1 MKNIIRA
8 QTALLYRRAIHA
20 ADQFRSH
27 QTIPRISVFCLILT
41 ILFIGKS
48 VNAQETKPLIN
59 STLHGTVLD
68 AVTGETLIGASVQI
82 QGTTHTAST
91 DNKGKFNFVTGQKF
105 PYTLIVS
112 YIGYKTAKLTVDGS
126 PVNVQLQPESSQLQ
140 DVIVV
145 GYGAQNR
152 KTLTSSVSTV
162 SEKQIKDIPAAGLD
176 QKLQGQASG
185 VLVSSNTSVPGS
197 GIFIRVRGSTSINAS
212 NDPLYV
218 VDGVFINNR
227 TLQSIS
233 TGGQQTSP
241 IADINPGDIES
252 MEILK
257 DANAT
262 AIYGS
267 RGANGVVLI
276 TTKRG
281 KLNRKAKV
289 DAGYYRGVSKAIKFW
304 PTLTGEQEG
313 ILQNETWIND
323 GGAFNLRPFRPKSE
337 GGLGLPE
344 EQQTV
349 DRVGLIFQSAPT
361 DNFDLTVSGGDA
373 KTTYY
378 LGGNYFNQEAI
389 VKPDRF
395 RRASFRINLDHQ
407 LNEKLKIGV
416 GTNLVSTFRNMTPNN
431 NVPNGTVNGALY
443 TPVYFPLYNEDGSY
457 ARPSLFENP
466 VAAIKET
473 IFKDVGTRVTAN
485 AYGEYKISSALKFRT
500 SWSIDFNES
509 KADNFFNSKLQLG
522 QAPVNGTGTSALN
535 RNVTLIN
542 EQLLSYD
549 KVWDNIHQFNATIG
563 NTLQKETFE
572 NTSIT
577 GVGYPTD
584 QFSQVTSSASQ
595 TGTSSQSQAGLVS
608 FFGRLSYGYKRKYMI
623 DASVRADASSRFGKD
638 NRWGYFPAVGVAWRA
653 SEENFVKELHVFS
666 ELKFNVS
673 YGATGNQNGIPDFAA
688 LGLWNGG
695 NNYLNTS
702 GILPFQLANPNLK
715 WETTTQLNLGVNMG
729 FLADRLNLELN
740 YYDKYTTNLLLQQP
754 ISQKLGFASIFSN
767 SGEISNK
774 GFEFSVNAQIIS
786 NKDFGWNARFNI
798 STNKNKIEKLNT
810 PILDNRTIM
819 IQGSPLYSFFAHKQL
834 GVNPAN
840 GDVLFEDVNHD
851 GNLSDADLQIVGN
864 AWPDFFGGFGNEFSY
879 KNFDLNVFFNYS
891 LGNSIWNN
899 TRYRMGHGGSR
910 NGVFAQLQEQ
920 MDRWQKPNDITE
932 VPRMTTKGNNASIIP
947 DRFLEDGSYVRL
959 KTLSIGYKLP
969 KLVLT
974 KYHISNVRI
983 YLMATNLLTFTKY
996 KGVDPEVNTMG
1007 NNQNVMGYDQAIASQ
1022 PRTFQAGINVS
1033 F

>member
-1 MKNIIRA
+1 MQNFKKGRYPCGAYSLQKRLLLWSSSII
-8 QTALLYRRAIHA
+8 LLI
-20 ADQFRSH
+20 SSSL
-27 QTIPRISVFCLILT
+27 ISV
-41 ILFIGKS
+41 
-48 VNAQETKPLIN
+48 AQTKPLIN
-59 STLHGTVLD
+59 STLNGIVSD
-68 AVTGETLIGASVQI
+68 ATTGETLIGASIQI

-112 YIGYKTAKLTVDGS
+112 YVGYKTATLIVDGS
-126 PVNVQLQPESSQLQ
+126 PVNVRLEPEASQLN

-145 GYGAQNR
+145 GYGQQNR
-152 KTLTSSVSTV
+152 KTLTSSVATV
-162 SEKQIKDIPAAGLD
+162 SAKQIEDIPAAGLD

-185 VLVSSNTSVPGS
+185 LLVSANTSVPGS
-197 GIFIRVRGSTSINAS
+197 GIFIRVRGSSSINAS

-227 TLQSIS
+227 TLQSIT

-276 TTKRG
+276 TTKSG
-281 KLNRKAKV
+281 KLNKKAKV
-289 DAGYYRGVSKAIKFW
+289 DFGYYHGVSKAIKFW

-313 ILQNETWIND
+313 ILQNETWLND
-323 GGAFNLRPFRPKSE
+323 GGVFNLRPFRPKSE

-344 EQQTV
+344 EQVTI
-349 DRVGLIFQSAPT
+349 DRVGLIFQHAPT
-361 DNFDLTVSGGDA
+361 DNFDLSVAGGDA
-373 KTTYY
+373 KTSYY

-395 RRASFRINLDHQ
+395 RRASFRINLGHQ
-407 LNEKLKIGV
+407 FDEKIKIGV
-416 GTNLVSTFRNMTPNN
+416 SANLVSTFRNMTPNN

-443 TPVYFPLYNEDGSY
+443 TPVYLPLYNEDGSY

-473 IFKDVGTRVTAN
+473 IFKDVGSRVTAN
-485 AYGEYKISSALKFRT
+485 AFGEYKITSGLKFRS

-509 KADNFFNSKLQLG
+509 KAVNFYNSKLQLG
-522 QAPVNGTGTSALN
+522 QAPVNGTGTTALN

-542 EQLLSYD
+542 EQLLTYD
-549 KVWDNIHQFNATIG
+549 KVWNNIHQFNATIG

-572 NTSIT
+572 STSVT

-584 QFSQVTSSASQ
+584 EFSQISSSASQ
-595 TGTSSQSQAGLVS
+595 TGTSSESQAGLVS
-608 FFGRLSYGYKRKYMI
+608 FFGRLSYGYNGKYMI

-638 NRWGYFPAVGVAWRA
+638 NRWGYFPAVGIAWRA
-653 SEENFVKELHVFS
+653 SQEEFIKKLNLFS
-666 ELKFNVS
+666 EFKFNAS
-673 YGATGNQNGIPDFAA
+673 YGSTGNQNGIPDFAA

-729 FLADRLNLELN
+729 FFADRFNVELN
-740 YYDKYTTNLLLQQP
+740 YYDKYTSNLLLQQP
-754 ISQKLGFASIFSN
+754 ISQKLGFATIFSN

-774 GFEFSVNAQIIS
+774 GFELALNGQLIAQKSFS
-786 NKDFGWNARFNI
+786 WNARFNI

-819 IQGSPLYSFFAHKQL
+819 QQGSPLYSFYAHKQL
-834 GVNPAN
+834 GVNPEN
-840 GDVLFEDVNHD
+840 GDVLFEDLNGD
-851 GNLSDADLQIVGN
+851 KSLSDADLQIIGD
-864 AWPDFFGGFGNEFSY
+864 AWPDFYGGLGNEFTY
-879 KNFDLNVFFNYS
+879 GDFDLNVFFNYS

-910 NGVFAQLQEQ
+910 NGVFAQLQDQ
-920 MDRWQKPNDITE
+920 LGRWQKPGDITE
-932 VPRMTTKGNNASIIP
+932 VPRLTTKGNNASIIP

-959 KTLSIGYKLP
+959 KTVSIGYRLP
-969 KLVLT
+969 KKILA
-974 KYHISNVRI
+974 KHHISNVRI
-983 YLMATNLLTFTKY
+983 YLSATNLLTFTKY

-1007 NNQNVMGYDQAIASQ
+1007 SNQNVMGYDQAIASQ
-1022 PRTFQAGINVS
+1022 PRTFQAGFNVA

>member
-1 MKNIIRA
+1 MQNFKKGRHLYSAYSLQKRLLLFSSSIILLISSSLISVA
-8 QTALLYRRAIHA
+8 QT
-20 ADQFRSH
+20 
-27 QTIPRISVFCLILT
+27 T
-41 ILFIGKS
+41 
-48 VNAQETKPLIN
+48 PLIN
-59 STLHGTVLD
+59 STLNGIVSD
-68 AVTGETLIGASVQI
+68 ATTGETLIGASIQI

-112 YIGYKTAKLTVDGS
+112 YVGYKTAILVVDGS
-126 PVNVQLQPESSQLQ
+126 PVNVRLEPEASQLN

-145 GYGAQNR
+145 GYGQQNR
-152 KTLTSSVSTV
+152 KTLTSSVATV
-162 SEKQIKDIPAAGLD
+162 SAKQIEDIPAAGLD

-185 VLVSSNTSVPGS
+185 LLVSANTSVPGS
-197 GIFIRVRGSTSINAS
+197 GIFIRVRGSSSINAS

-227 TLQSIS
+227 TLQSIT

-281 KLNRKAKV
+281 KLNKKAKV
-289 DAGYYRGVSKAIKFW
+289 DFGYYHGVSKAIKFW

-313 ILQNETWIND
+313 ILQNETWLND

-344 EQQTV
+344 EQVTI
-349 DRVGLIFQSAPT
+349 DRVGLIFQNAPT
-361 DNFDLTVSGGDA
+361 DNFDLSVAGGDA
-373 KTTYY
+373 KTSYY

-395 RRASFRINLDHQ
+395 RRASFRINLGHQ
-407 LNEKLKIGV
+407 FDEKIKIGV
-416 GTNLVSTFRNMTPNN
+416 SANLVSTFRNMTPNN

-443 TPVYFPLYNEDGSY
+443 TPVYLPLYNEDGSY

-473 IFKDVGTRVTAN
+473 IFKDVGSRVTAN
-485 AYGEYKISSALKFRT
+485 AFGEYKIASGLKFRT

-509 KADNFFNSKLQLG
+509 KAVNFYNSKLQLG
-522 QAPVNGTGTSALN
+522 QAPVNGTGTTALN

-542 EQLLSYD
+542 EQLLTYD

-572 NTSIT
+572 NTSLT
-577 GVGYPTD
+577 GIGYPTD
-584 QFSQVTSSASQ
+584 EFSQISSSASQ
-595 TGTSSQSQAGLVS
+595 TGTSSESQAGLVS
-608 FFGRLSYGYKRKYMI
+608 FFGRLSYGYNGKYMI

-638 NRWGYFPAVGVAWRA
+638 NRWGYFPAVGIAWRA
-653 SEENFVKELHVFS
+653 SQEEFIKKLNLFS
-666 ELKFNVS
+666 ELKFNAS
-673 YGATGNQNGIPDFAA
+673 YGSTGNQNGIPDFAA

-695 NNYLNTS
+695 NNYLNTA

-729 FLADRLNLELN
+729 FFADCFNVELN
-740 YYDKYTTNLLLQQP
+740 YYDKYTSNLLLQQP
-754 ISQKLGFASIFSN
+754 ISQKLGFATIFSN

-774 GFEFSVNAQIIS
+774 GFELALNGQLITQKSFS
-786 NKDFGWNARFNI
+786 WNARFNI

-819 IQGSPLYSFFAHKQL
+819 QQGSPLYSFYAHKQL
-834 GVNPAN
+834 GVNPQN
-840 GDVLFEDVNHD
+840 GDVLFEDLNGD
-851 GNLSDADLQIVGN
+851 KALSDADLQIIGN
-864 AWPDFFGGFGNEFSY
+864 AWPDFYGGLGNEFTY
-879 KNFDLNVFFNYS
+879 GDFDLNVFFNYS

-910 NGVFAQLQEQ
+910 NGVFAQLQDQ
-920 MDRWQKPNDITE
+920 LGRWQKPGDITE
-932 VPRMTTKGNNASIIP
+932 VPRLTTKGNNASIIP

-959 KTLSIGYKLP
+959 KTVSIGYRLP
-969 KLVLT
+969 KKILA
-974 KYHISNVRI
+974 KHHISNVRI
-983 YLMATNLLTFTKY
+983 YLSATNLLTFTKY

-1022 PRTFQAGINVS
+1022 PRTFQAGFNVA

>member
-8 QTALLYRRAIHA
+8 QPVLLSRGRVFAPDSSLSSKLTY
-20 ADQFRSH
+20 S
-27 QTIPRISVFCLILT
+27 ISIFF
-41 ILFIGKS
+41 LFLLLCINQ
-48 VNAQETKPLIN
+48 VHAQETKPLIN
-59 STLHGTVLD
+59 STLQGTITD
-68 AVTGETLIGASVQI
+68 AVTGETLIGASVMI
-82 QGTTHTAST
+82 QGTTHSASS
-91 DNKGKFNFVTGQKF
+91 DKNGQFNFVTGQKF
-105 PYTLIVS
+105 PYILIVK
-112 YIGYKTAKLTVDGS
+112 YVGYKTATLVVDGS
-126 PVNVQLQPESSQLQ
+126 PVNIKLQPDASQLQ

-145 GYGAQNR
+145 GYGSQNR

-162 SEKQIKDIPAAGLD
+162 SAKQIRDVPAAGVD

-185 VLVSSNTSVPGS
+185 VLVSANTSVPGS
-197 GIFIRVRGSTSINAS
+197 GIFIRVRGSSSINAS

-218 VDGVFINNR
+218 VDGVFLNNR

-241 IADINPGDIES
+241 IADLNPGDIES

-289 DAGYYRGVSKAIKFW
+289 DVGYYKGISKAIKFW

-313 ILQNETWIND
+313 ILQNETWLND
-323 GGAFNLRPFRPKSE
+323 GGDFSKRPFRPKSE
-337 GGLGLPE
+337 GGLGLPS
-344 EQQTV
+344 EQPTI
-349 DRVGLIFQSAPT
+349 DRVGLIFQTAPT
-361 DNFDLTVSGGDA
+361 DNVDVTVTGGDQ

-407 LNEKLKIGV
+407 FDEKTRIGV
-416 GTNLVSTFRNMTPNN
+416 STNLVSTFRNMTPNN

-443 TPVYFPLYNEDGSY
+443 TPVYLPLYNEDGSY

-473 IFKDVGTRVTAN
+473 VFKDVGTRITAN
-485 AYGEYKISSALKFRT
+485 AFGEYKIIEGLKFRT
-500 SWSIDFNES
+500 SWSVDFNES

-522 QAPVNGTGTSALN
+522 QAPINGIGTSALN
-535 RNVTLIN
+535 RNITLIN
-542 EQLLSYD
+542 EQLVTYD
-549 KVWDNIHQFNATIG
+549 KVWGNIHQFNATVG
-563 NTLQKETFE
+563 NTLQRETFE
-572 NTSIT
+572 TTSIT
-577 GVGYPTD
+577 GTGYPTD
-584 QFSQVTSSASQ
+584 QFTQVASSATQ
-595 TGTSSQSQAGLVS
+595 TGTSRQSQAGLVS
-608 FFGRLSYGYKRKYMI
+608 FFGRLSYGFNRKYMI
-623 DASVRADASSRFGKD
+623 DASLRADASSRFGKD
-638 NRWGYFPAVGVAWRA
+638 NRWGYFPAAGVAWRA
-653 SEENFVKELHVFS
+653 SEEDFIKQLNVFS
-666 ELKFNVS
+666 ELKFNAS
-673 YGATGNQNGIPDFAA
+673 YGLTGNQNGIPDFAA
-688 LGLWNGG
+688 RGLWNGG

-702 GILPFQLANPNLK
+702 GIRPFQLANPNLK
-715 WETTTQLNLGVNMG
+715 WETTAQFNVGVNMG
-729 FLADRLNLELN
+729 FLSDKLNLELN

-754 ISQKLGFASIFSN
+754 ISQKLGFGTIFSN

-774 GFEFSVNAQIIS
+774 GFELSVNAQIITH
-786 NKDFGWNARFNI
+786 KDFTWSTRFNV
-798 STNKNKIEKLNT
+798 STNKNKIEKLST

-819 IQGSPLYSFFAHKQL
+819 QQGSPLYSFYAHKQL

-851 GNLSDADLQIVGN
+851 GALSDADLQIVGN
-864 AWPDFFGGFGNEFSY
+864 AWPDFFGGFGNEFTY
-879 KNFDLNVFFNYS
+879 GNFDLNVFFNYS
-891 LGNSIWNN
+891 LGNKIWNN

-910 NGVFAQLQEQ
+910 NGVFAQLQDQ
-920 MDRWQKPNDITE
+920 LDRWQKPGDITD

-947 DRFLEDGSYVRL
+947 DRFLEDGSYARL
-959 KTLSIGYKLP
+959 KTLALGYKLP
-969 KLVLT
+969 KSLLS
-974 KYHISNVRI
+974 KYHIGSIRV
-983 YLMATNLLTFTKY
+983 YVVATNLLTFTKY

-1007 NNQNVMGYDQAIASQ
+1007 DNQNVMGYDQAIASQ
-1022 PRTFQAGINVS
+1022 PRTFQAGFNLS

>member
-1 MKNIIRA
+1 MQNFKKGRHLYSAYSLQKRLLLFSSSII
-8 QTALLYRRAIHA
+8 LLI
-20 ADQFRSH
+20 SSSL
-27 QTIPRISVFCLILT
+27 ISV
-41 ILFIGKS
+41 
-48 VNAQETKPLIN
+48 AQTKPLIN
-59 STLHGTVLD
+59 STLNGIVSD
-68 AVTGETLIGASVQI
+68 ATTGETLIGASIQI

-112 YIGYKTAKLTVDGS
+112 YVGYKTATLIVDGS
-126 PVNVQLQPESSQLQ
+126 PVNVRLEPEASQLN

-145 GYGAQNR
+145 GYGQQNR
-152 KTLTSSVSTV
+152 KTLTSSVATV
-162 SEKQIKDIPAAGLD
+162 SAKQIEDIPAAGLD

-185 VLVSSNTSVPGS
+185 LLVSANTSVPGS
-197 GIFIRVRGSTSINAS
+197 GIFIRVRGSSSINAS

-227 TLQSIS
+227 TLQSIT

-281 KLNRKAKV
+281 KLNKKAKV
-289 DAGYYRGVSKAIKFW
+289 DFGYYHGVSKAIKFW

-313 ILQNETWIND
+313 ILQNETWLND

-344 EQQTV
+344 EQMTI
-349 DRVGLIFQSAPT
+349 DRVGLIFQNAPT
-361 DNFDLTVSGGDA
+361 DNFDLSVAGGDA
-373 KTTYY
+373 KTSYY

-395 RRASFRINLDHQ
+395 RRASFRINLGHQ
-407 LNEKLKIGV
+407 FDEKIKIGV
-416 GTNLVSTFRNMTPNN
+416 SANLVSTFRNMTPNN

-443 TPVYFPLYNEDGSY
+443 TPVYLPLFNEDGSY

-473 IFKDVGTRVTAN
+473 IFKDVGSRVTAN
-485 AYGEYKISSALKFRT
+485 AFGEYKITSGLKFRT

-509 KADNFFNSKLQLG
+509 KAVNFYNSKLQLG
-522 QAPVNGTGTSALN
+522 QAPVNGTGTTALN

-542 EQLLSYD
+542 EQLLTYD
-549 KVWDNIHQFNATIG
+549 KVWDNIHQFNATVG

-572 NTSIT
+572 NTSVT
-577 GVGYPTD
+577 GIGYPTD
-584 QFSQVTSSASQ
+584 EFSQISSSASQ
-595 TGTSSQSQAGLVS
+595 TGTSSESQAGLVS
-608 FFGRLSYGYKRKYMI
+608 FFGRLSYGYNGKYMI

-638 NRWGYFPAVGVAWRA
+638 NRWGYFPAVGIAWRA
-653 SEENFVKELHVFS
+653 SQEEFIKKLNLFS
-666 ELKFNVS
+666 ELKFNAS
-673 YGATGNQNGIPDFAA
+673 YGSTGNQNGIPDFAA

-695 NNYLNTS
+695 NNYLNTA

-729 FLADRLNLELN
+729 FFADRFNVELN
-740 YYDKYTTNLLLQQP
+740 YYDKYTSNLLLQQP
-754 ISQKLGFASIFSN
+754 ISQKLGFATIFSN

-774 GFEFSVNAQIIS
+774 GFELALNGQLIAQKSFS
-786 NKDFGWNARFNI
+786 WNARFNI

-819 IQGSPLYSFFAHKQL
+819 QQGSPLYSFYAHKQL
-834 GVNPAN
+834 GVNPEN
-840 GDVLFEDVNHD
+840 GDVLFEDLNGD
-851 GNLSDADLQIVGN
+851 KALSDADLQIIGD
-864 AWPDFFGGFGNEFSY
+864 AWPDFYGGLGNEFTY
-879 KNFDLNVFFNYS
+879 GDFDLNVFFNYS
-891 LGNSIWNN
+891 IGNSIWNN

-910 NGVFAQLQEQ
+910 NGVFAQLQDQ
-920 MDRWQKPNDITE
+920 LDRWQKPGDITE
-932 VPRMTTKGNNASIIP
+932 VPRLTTKGNNASIIP

-959 KTLSIGYKLP
+959 KTVSIGYRLP
-969 KLVLT
+969 KKILA
-974 KYHISNVRI
+974 KHHISNVRI
-983 YLMATNLLTFTKY
+983 YLSATNLLTFTKY

-1007 NNQNVMGYDQAIASQ
+1007 SNQNVMGYDQAIASQ
-1022 PRTFQAGINVS
+1022 PRTFQAGFNVA

>member
-1 MKNIIRA
+1 MQNFKKGRHLYSAYSLQKRLLLFSSSII
-8 QTALLYRRAIHA
+8 LLI
-20 ADQFRSH
+20 SSSL
-27 QTIPRISVFCLILT
+27 ISV
-41 ILFIGKS
+41 
-48 VNAQETKPLIN
+48 AQTKPLIN
-59 STLHGTVLD
+59 STLNGIVSD
-68 AVTGETLIGASVQI
+68 ATTGETLIGASIQI

-112 YIGYKTAKLTVDGS
+112 YVGYKTAILVVDGS
-126 PVNVQLQPESSQLQ
+126 PVNVRLEPEASQLN

-145 GYGAQNR
+145 GYGQQNR
-152 KTLTSSVSTV
+152 KTLTSSVATV
-162 SEKQIKDIPAAGLD
+162 SAKQIEDIPAAGLD

-185 VLVSSNTSVPGS
+185 LLVSANTSVPGS
-197 GIFIRVRGSTSINAS
+197 GIFIRVRGSSSINAS

-227 TLQSIS
+227 TLQSIT

-281 KLNRKAKV
+281 KLNKKAKV
-289 DAGYYRGVSKAIKFW
+289 DFGYYHGVSKAIKFW

-313 ILQNETWIND
+313 ILQNETWLND

-344 EQQTV
+344 EQVTI
-349 DRVGLIFQSAPT
+349 DRVGLIFQNAPT
-361 DNFDLTVSGGDA
+361 DNFDLSVAGGDA
-373 KTTYY
+373 KTSYY

-395 RRASFRINLDHQ
+395 RRASFRINLGHQ
-407 LNEKLKIGV
+407 FDEKIKIGV
-416 GTNLVSTFRNMTPNN
+416 SANLVSTFRNMTPNN

-443 TPVYFPLYNEDGSY
+443 TPVYLPLYNEDGSY

-473 IFKDVGTRVTAN
+473 IFKDVGSRVTAN
-485 AYGEYKISSALKFRT
+485 AFGEYKITSGLKFRT

-509 KADNFFNSKLQLG
+509 KAVNFYNSKLQLG
-522 QAPVNGTGTSALN
+522 QAPVNGTGTTALN

-542 EQLLSYD
+542 EQLLTYD
-549 KVWDNIHQFNATIG
+549 KVWDNIHQFNATVG

-572 NTSIT
+572 NTSVT

-584 QFSQVTSSASQ
+584 EFSQISSSASQ
-595 TGTSSQSQAGLVS
+595 TGTSSESQAGLVS
-608 FFGRLSYGYKRKYMI
+608 FFGRLSYGYNGKYMI

-638 NRWGYFPAVGVAWRA
+638 NRWGYFPAVGIAWRA
-653 SEENFVKELHVFS
+653 SQEEFIKKLNLFS
-666 ELKFNVS
+666 ELKFNAS
-673 YGATGNQNGIPDFAA
+673 YGSTGNQNGIPDFAA

-695 NNYLNTS
+695 NNYLNTA

-729 FLADRLNLELN
+729 FFADRFNVELN
-740 YYDKYTTNLLLQQP
+740 YYDKYTSNLLLQQP
-754 ISQKLGFASIFSN
+754 ISQKLGFATIFSN

-774 GFEFSVNAQIIS
+774 GFELALNGQLIAQKSFS
-786 NKDFGWNARFNI
+786 WNARINI

-819 IQGSPLYSFFAHKQL
+819 QQGSPLYSFYAHKQL
-834 GVNPAN
+834 GVNPEN
-840 GDVLFEDVNHD
+840 GDVLFEDLNGD
-851 GNLSDADLQIVGN
+851 KALSDADLQIIGD
-864 AWPDFFGGFGNEFSY
+864 AWPDFYGGLGNEFTY
-879 KNFDLNVFFNYS
+879 GDFDLNVFFNYS

-910 NGVFAQLQEQ
+910 NGVFAQLQDQ
-920 MDRWQKPNDITE
+920 LDRWQKPGDITE
-932 VPRMTTKGNNASIIP
+932 VPRLTTKGNNASIIP

-959 KTLSIGYKLP
+959 KTVSIGYRLP
-969 KLVLT
+969 KKILA
-974 KYHISNVRI
+974 KHHISNVRI
-983 YLMATNLLTFTKY
+983 YLSATNLLTFTKY

-1007 NNQNVMGYDQAIASQ
+1007 SNQNVMGYDQAIASQ
-1022 PRTFQAGINVS
+1022 PRTFQAGFNVA

>member
-1 MKNIIRA
+1 MQNFKKGRHLYSAYSLQKRLLLFSSSIILLISSSLISVA
-8 QTALLYRRAIHA
+8 QTI
-20 ADQFRSH
+20 
-27 QTIPRISVFCLILT
+27 
-41 ILFIGKS
+41 
-48 VNAQETKPLIN
+48 PLIN
-59 STLHGTVLD
+59 STLNGIVSD
-68 AVTGETLIGASVQI
+68 ATTGETLIGASIQI

-112 YIGYKTAKLTVDGS
+112 YVGYKTAILVVDGS
-126 PVNVQLQPESSQLQ
+126 PVNVRLEPEASQLN

-145 GYGAQNR
+145 GYGQQNR
-152 KTLTSSVSTV
+152 KTLTSSVATV
-162 SEKQIKDIPAAGLD
+162 SAKQIEDIPAAGLD

-185 VLVSSNTSVPGS
+185 LLVSANTSVPGS
-197 GIFIRVRGSTSINAS
+197 GIFIRVRGSSSINAS

-227 TLQSIS
+227 TLQSIT

-281 KLNRKAKV
+281 KLNKKAKV
-289 DAGYYRGVSKAIKFW
+289 DFGYYHGVSKAIKFW

-313 ILQNETWIND
+313 ILQNETWLND

-344 EQQTV
+344 EQVTI
-349 DRVGLIFQSAPT
+349 DRVGLIFQNAPT
-361 DNFDLTVSGGDA
+361 DNFDLSVAGGDA
-373 KTTYY
+373 KTSYY

-395 RRASFRINLDHQ
+395 RRASFRINLGHQ
-407 LNEKLKIGV
+407 FDEKIKIGV
-416 GTNLVSTFRNMTPNN
+416 SANLVSTFRNMTPNN

-443 TPVYFPLYNEDGSY
+443 TPVYLPLYNEDGSY

-473 IFKDVGTRVTAN
+473 IFKDVGSRVTAN
-485 AYGEYKISSALKFRT
+485 AFGEYKIASGLKFRT

-509 KADNFFNSKLQLG
+509 KAVNFYNSKLQLG
-522 QAPVNGTGTSALN
+522 QAPVNGTGTTALN

-542 EQLLSYD
+542 EQLLTYD

-572 NTSIT
+572 NTSLT
-577 GVGYPTD
+577 GIGYPTD
-584 QFSQVTSSASQ
+584 EFSQISSSASQ
-595 TGTSSQSQAGLVS
+595 TGTSSESQAGLVS
-608 FFGRLSYGYKRKYMI
+608 FFGRLSYGYNGKYMI

-638 NRWGYFPAVGVAWRA
+638 NRWGYFPAVGIAWRA
-653 SEENFVKELHVFS
+653 SQEEFIKKLNLFS
-666 ELKFNVS
+666 ELKFNAS
-673 YGATGNQNGIPDFAA
+673 YGSTGNQNGIPDFAA

-695 NNYLNTS
+695 NNYLNTA

-729 FLADRLNLELN
+729 FFADRFNVELN
-740 YYDKYTTNLLLQQP
+740 YYDKYTSNLLLQQP
-754 ISQKLGFASIFSN
+754 ISQKLGFATIFSN

-774 GFEFSVNAQIIS
+774 GFELALNGQLITQKSFS
-786 NKDFGWNARFNI
+786 WNARFNI

-819 IQGSPLYSFFAHKQL
+819 QQGSPLYSFYAHKQL
-834 GVNPAN
+834 GVNPQN
-840 GDVLFEDVNHD
+840 GDVLFEDLNGD
-851 GNLSDADLQIVGN
+851 KALSDADLQIIGN
-864 AWPDFFGGFGNEFSY
+864 AWPDFYGGLGNEFTY
-879 KNFDLNVFFNYS
+879 GDFDLNVFFNYS

-910 NGVFAQLQEQ
+910 NGVFAQLQDQ
-920 MDRWQKPNDITE
+920 LDRWQKPGDITE
-932 VPRMTTKGNNASIIP
+932 VPRLTTKGNNASIIP

-959 KTLSIGYKLP
+959 KTVSIGYRLP
-969 KLVLT
+969 KKILA
-974 KYHISNVRI
+974 KHHISNVRI
-983 YLMATNLLTFTKY
+983 YMSATNLLTFTKY

-1022 PRTFQAGINVS
+1022 PRTFQAGFNVA

>member
-1 MKNIIRA
+1 MQNFKKGRHLYSAYSLQKRLLLFSSSIILLISSSLISVA
-8 QTALLYRRAIHA
+8 QT
-20 ADQFRSH
+20 
-27 QTIPRISVFCLILT
+27 T
-41 ILFIGKS
+41 
-48 VNAQETKPLIN
+48 PLIN
-59 STLHGTVLD
+59 STLNGIVSD
-68 AVTGETLIGASVQI
+68 ATTGETLIGASIQI

-112 YIGYKTAKLTVDGS
+112 YVGYKTAILVVDGS
-126 PVNVQLQPESSQLQ
+126 PVNVRLEPEASQLN

-145 GYGAQNR
+145 GYGQQNR
-152 KTLTSSVSTV
+152 KTLTSSVATV
-162 SEKQIKDIPAAGLD
+162 SAKQIEDIPAAGLD

-185 VLVSSNTSVPGS
+185 LLVSANTSVPGS
-197 GIFIRVRGSTSINAS
+197 GIFIRVRGSSSINAS

-227 TLQSIS
+227 TLQSIT

-281 KLNRKAKV
+281 KLNKKAKV
-289 DAGYYRGVSKAIKFW
+289 DFGYYHGVSKAIKFW

-313 ILQNETWIND
+313 ILQNETWLND

-344 EQQTV
+344 EQVTI
-349 DRVGLIFQSAPT
+349 DRVGLIFQNAPT
-361 DNFDLTVSGGDA
+361 DNFDLSVAGGDA
-373 KTTYY
+373 KTSYY

-395 RRASFRINLDHQ
+395 RRASFRINLGHQ
-407 LNEKLKIGV
+407 FDEKIKIGV
-416 GTNLVSTFRNMTPNN
+416 SANLVSTFRNMTPNN

-443 TPVYFPLYNEDGSY
+443 TPVYLPLYNEDGSY

-473 IFKDVGTRVTAN
+473 IFKDVGSRVTAN
-485 AYGEYKISSALKFRT
+485 AFGEYKITSGLKFRT

-509 KADNFFNSKLQLG
+509 KAVNFYNSKLQLG
-522 QAPVNGTGTSALN
+522 QAPVNGTGTTALN

-542 EQLLSYD
+542 EQLLTYD

-572 NTSIT
+572 NTSLT
-577 GVGYPTD
+577 GIGYPTD
-584 QFSQVTSSASQ
+584 EFSQISSSASQ
-595 TGTSSQSQAGLVS
+595 TGTSSESQAGLVS
-608 FFGRLSYGYKRKYMI
+608 FFGRLSYGYNGKYMI

-638 NRWGYFPAVGVAWRA
+638 NRWGYFPAVGIAWRA
-653 SEENFVKELHVFS
+653 SQEEFIKKLNLFS
-666 ELKFNVS
+666 ELKFNAS
-673 YGATGNQNGIPDFAA
+673 YGSTGNQNGIPDFAA

-695 NNYLNTS
+695 NNYLNTA

-729 FLADRLNLELN
+729 FFADCFNVELN
-740 YYDKYTTNLLLQQP
+740 YYDKYTSNLLLQQP
-754 ISQKLGFASIFSN
+754 ISQKLGFATIFSN

-774 GFEFSVNAQIIS
+774 GFELALNGQLITQKSFS
-786 NKDFGWNARFNI
+786 WNARFNI

-819 IQGSPLYSFFAHKQL
+819 QQGSPLYSFYAHKQL
-834 GVNPAN
+834 GVNPQN
-840 GDVLFEDVNHD
+840 GDVLFEDLNGD
-851 GNLSDADLQIVGN
+851 KALSDADLQIIGN
-864 AWPDFFGGFGNEFSY
+864 AWPDFYGGLGNEFTY
-879 KNFDLNVFFNYS
+879 GDFDLNVFFNYS

-910 NGVFAQLQEQ
+910 NGVFAQLQDQ
-920 MDRWQKPNDITE
+920 LGRWQKPGDITE
-932 VPRMTTKGNNASIIP
+932 VPRLTTKGNNASIIP

-959 KTLSIGYKLP
+959 KTVSIGYRLP
-969 KLVLT
+969 KKILA
-974 KYHISNVRI
+974 KHHISNVRI
-983 YLMATNLLTFTKY
+983 YLSATNLLTFTKY

-1022 PRTFQAGINVS
+1022 PRTFQAGFNVA